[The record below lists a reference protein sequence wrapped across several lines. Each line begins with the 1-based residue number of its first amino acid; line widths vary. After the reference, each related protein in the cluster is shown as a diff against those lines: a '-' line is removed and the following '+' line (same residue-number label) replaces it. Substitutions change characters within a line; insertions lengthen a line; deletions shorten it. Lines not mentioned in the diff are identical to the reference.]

1 VEIEL
6 YSLLALAI
14 LLTSVATVLFALF
27 TYILFR
33 VRESR
38 KLKKQAAA
46 RHSSSSP
53 APSSAAPAGEPSAPP
68 AEGAAAAEPPPP
80 PKAAARPRFFKPYQ
94 PTN

>member
-1 VEIEL
+1 MEIEL

-27 TYILFR
+27 TYVLFR

-46 RHSSSSP
+46 RKTAESAPMSPEAAPNP
-53 APSSAAPAGEPSAPP
+53 APEPAPAAKPEPV
-68 AEGAAAAEPPPP
+68 
-80 PKAAARPRFFKPYQ
+80 RPRFFKPYQ
-94 PTN
+94 PSN